1 MLLASPAI
9 ATAGSLP
16 GGTSAPN
23 TVITEHAVSTY
34 KLPTQLTGWL
44 IQAHGPLTAA
54 QVSAARQFAIA
65 YGATVE
71 TESSSIGPGE
81 ISDGATALGMVIALG
96 VLAMSVGLI
105 RSETAQDLRT
115 LTATVTYRSPTC

>member
-65 YGATVE
+65 CGATVE